1 MKLLQDKVCI
11 VTGAGR
17 GIGRAIALLAAENG
31 CRTVLASRSA
41 DQLEAVQAEILDRG
55 GQAFWI
61 RTDLSRQE
69 DLAALVQRTLD
80 RFGSIDFLVNNAGWG
95 IKANVDQGQGAGLGA
110 DPPGQPVGAHDPEPA
125 RPPHPHGEAGR
136 RRRQHRVDIGKGRAG
151 RVRGLCRLEGRA
163 HRLQPV
169 TIRGSAGGQR
179 GIKVA
184 VIVPGFVDT
193 GMIPPVRHLDR
204 ARMIMP
210 EDVAQAVL
218 FVLTAPPTACPVEIT
233 VRPQRTP
240 YR

>member
-1 MKLLQDKVCI
+1 MKPLQDKVCI

-17 GIGRAIALLAAENG
+17 GIGRAIALLAADNG

-41 DQLEAVQAEILDRG
+41 DQLEAVQAEILGRG
-55 GQAFWI
+55 GQAFSI

-69 DLAALVQRTLD
+69 DLAALVQQTLD
-80 RFGSIDFLVNNAGWG
+80 RFGAIDFLINNAGWG
-95 IKANVDQGQGAGLGA
+95 IKANVVKARVRDWEQTLRVNLLAPMILSQLVLPTLMARQAGAVVNIA
-110 DPPGQPVGAHDPEPA
+110 S
-125 RPPHPHGEAGR
+125 
-136 RRRQHRVDIGKGRAG
+136 ISGRAG
-151 RVRGLCRLEGRA
+151 QG
-163 HRLQPV
+163 
-169 TIRGSAGGQR
+169 GSAAYAASKAGLIAFSQSLFEEVR
-179 GIKVA
+179 EHGIKVA
-184 VIVPGFVDT
+184 AIVPGFVDT

-218 FVLTAPPTACPVEIT
+218 FVLTAPPTVCPVEIT